1 MSNAMWQ
8 RDFSDGGIIIMV
20 DFYMD
25 CSETENGWFNVKTHL
40 TNFGELVAYMAL
52 AYRSNNG

>member
-1 MSNAMWQ
+1 
-8 RDFSDGGIIIMV
+8 MV
-20 DFYMD
+20 DFDMD

-52 AYRSNNG
+52 AYRLMVIII